1 MFTELDL
8 ANMRTAQ
15 DEHMLDKCVILS
27 YTAGTLNEYNESDA
41 PVETV
46 SGEIVCGLDMRPSS
60 ERHNS
65 DMTLITYDAT
75 LRLPIATAVKETDR
89 IRVTKRFGETITP
102 LTYEIVSPMQ
112 RGPSGIRLMLR
123 KIVV

>member
-8 ANMRTAQ
+8 LDMRTAQ
-15 DEHMLDKCVILS
+15 DDHMQDRCVILS
-27 YTAGTLNEYNESDA
+27 YTPGTLNEYNESDT
-41 PVETV
+41 PVETI
-46 SGEIVCGLDMRPSS
+46 SAEIACGLDMRPSS
-60 ERHNS
+60 ERHNP

-75 LRLPIATAVKETDR
+75 LRLPIATAVKETDKIR
-89 IRVTKRFGETITP
+89 ITKRFGETITS

-123 KIVV
+123 KIVI